1 MMNNFQIVTKIIVG
15 LFLIFSAAIKAQEH
29 DLKSY
34 IDLVKNNN
42 LDLKQANYQ
51 TKSSKE
57 DKKIARSFWLPSVSL
72 EGAYQ
77 RDFNK
82 NYLFISDE
90 FDGSITQLRTN
101 FNNSIDL
108 SATITQ
114 VLYDSDVI
122 SSLKIAELANELSLI
137 NIEQV
142 QNEIITQASI
152 LFWQAILIKESV
164 GVLEE
169 DSNLAKLQFK
179 QIESVYKK
187 GAVSKLELY
196 QAEAIY
202 KKTLPALNKSKKQY
216 NSLLNELKTIAN
228 IDLKEEFVLVDNLES
243 ISANLKLSV
252 NYNEINN
259 QPYLQSLKKEIE
271 ISEINIKSKK
281 RFWYPKLNLV
291 TGYNFNGQDNSFNFN
306 NNKNTLFFGQLRLS
320 IPVFSGGKNK
330 SELAKAQIEKELS
343 QVKFQRKKAELLKQ
357 LQTAQIDYKS
367 AIENIDIRK
376 ATIELNQKEIEIY
389 NKQLQ
394 LGVVTPIDHKEIR
407 LRLVQS
413 KLELLSDYLELHI
426 ASLQIRRILGTI
438 K

>member
-1 MMNNFQIVTKIIVG
+1 MINNFQIVTKITVG
-15 LFLIFSAAIKAQEH
+15 LFLIFSTTLKAQEL

-51 TKSSKE
+51 IKSSKE
-57 DKKIARSFWLPSVSL
+57 DKKIARSLWLPSVSL
-72 EGAYQ
+72 EGFYQ

-101 FNNSIDL
+101 FNNSVDF
-108 SATITQ
+108 SSTITQ

-122 SSLKIAELANELSLI
+122 ASLKIAKLADELSLI
-137 NIEQV
+137 NIEQA

-152 LFWQAILIKESV
+152 LYWQAILVKESIA
-164 GVLEE
+164 VLEE
-169 DSNLAKLQFK
+169 DANLAKLQFN

-196 QAEAIY
+196 QAEALY
-202 KKTLPALNKSKKQY
+202 KETLPALNKAKKQY

-228 IDLKEEFVLVDNLES
+228 IDLTEEFVLVDNLES
-243 ISANLKLSV
+243 ITVNVQLSV
-252 NYNEINN
+252 NSDKINN
-259 QPYLQSLKKEIE
+259 QPHLQSLKKEIE
-271 ISEINIKSKK
+271 ISEVNIKSKK

-291 TGYNFNGQDNSFNFN
+291 TGYNYIGQDNRFNFN
-306 NNKNTLFFGQLRLS
+306 NNKNKLFFGQLRLS

-330 SELAKAQIEKELS
+330 AELAKAQIEKDVI
-343 QVKFQRKKAELLKQ
+343 QVKFQQKKAEFLKQ
-357 LQTAQIDYKS
+357 LHTAQIDYNS

-376 ATIELNQKEIEIY
+376 STVALNQKEIAIY
-389 NKQLQ
+389 NKQLH
-394 LGVVTPIDHKEIR
+394 LGVVTPIDYKEVR
-407 LRLVQS
+407 LRLLQS
-413 KLELLSDYLELHI
+413 KLELLNDYLELHI
-426 ASLQIRRILGTI
+426 ASLQIKRILGTI